1 MENNQAK
8 AIIKE
13 YYRYIESVS
22 NKYNKLGMHED
33 LMQVGKIAAIESF
46 QTFDSTKSNDIKGH
60 ICASIKYAISKF
72 IDENLRTIRIPNHI
86 LYSKDEEDKGMII
99 TTISTN
105 TPINDDGDTL
115 EQLLPASED
124 YIPKTQNES
133 LKTALL
139 VLNEKERLVVELHLD
154 LNDESEPM
162 TLKAVGDIMGL
173 SRERARQLY
182 QRAITKMQVEM
193 GAQVKKNKINHT
205 TTWYERNKN
214 KK

>member
-1 MENNQAK
+1 MENEQAK
-8 AIIKE
+8 QLISE
-13 YYRYIESVS
+13 YYRYIESVA
-22 NKYNKLGMHED
+22 NKYRLPEHHQD
-33 LMQVGKIAAIESF
+33 LMQVGRIAAVQSYS
-46 QTFDSTKSNDIKGH
+46 TFDSTKSNDIKGH
-60 ICASIKYAISKF
+60 ICANIKYAISKYV
-72 IDENLRTIRIPNHI
+72 DENLRTIRIPNHI
-86 LYSKDEEDKGMII
+86 LYSTDEEDKAMMI

-133 LKTALL
+133 LKTALS

-193 GAQVKKNKINHT
+193 GAQIKKNKINHT